1 MIFAKPKSLIFLV
14 GFRRELAQSTQC
26 DAADPVVAAS
36 SGEDLVLE
44 KPFST
49 LGYLTYSIYMY
60 LIVLKKS
67 RVEKLRIIYYI
78 NIEFELFVDLALFF
92 WLCFID
98 Y

>member
-1 MIFAKPKSLIFLV
+1 M
-14 GFRRELAQSTQC
+14 QSTHC
-26 DAADPVVAAS
+26 DAADSVVTAAS
-36 SGEDLVLE
+36 DEGAFLE
-44 KPFST
+44 KDFST

-92 WLCFID
+92 
-98 Y
+98 